1 MSRPIRWSIAAAVV
15 AGAVFGGGV
24 ALGQGPEPS
33 ASVTS
38 GGPVG
43 SAAPSMVP
51 TSASP
56 APILGEDFTSPS
68 DQWWTGTDEGEST
81 SFYLGS
87 LRTVLSEGRGNK
99 N

>member
-56 APILGEDFTSPS
+56 APDP
-68 DQWWTGTDEGEST
+68 
-81 SFYLGS
+81 
-87 LRTVLSEGRGNK
+87 GRGLHLAERPVVDGDGRG
-99 N
+99 